1 MPPRFQQVPPP
12 NPYRFFTPSPRP
24 RGMYGGM
31 PRNIGRPRPFQMQQ
45 ARFEQPKRVGFLSR
59 LFKGKS
65 GIESTPQQP
74 VNPFL
79 FGRGVGYQ
87 EQTGIRSF
95 LNPESISNFLGQT
108 QQVLR
113 TGQQIGSM
121 VQQYGPL
128 VKNLPALWKLYR
140 SLQNSSDQDNDNEEN
155 TETDLEDEIVER
167 NKDDLEPEENENNDD
182 GIEEEKKILLKEA
195 SKQSLGENEK
205 IDSQKK
211 IVESEQAAKK
221 AKRSKKKQPLQFK
234 SSVPKLYI

>member
-65 GIESTPQQP
+65 GIESIPPQP

-79 FGRGVGYQ
+79 FGSGVGYQ

-155 TETDLEDEIVER
+155 TETDLEDEKVER
-167 NKDDLEPEENENNDD
+167 NKDELESKENENNHDRS
-182 GIEEEKKILLKEA
+182 EEE
-195 SKQSLGENEK
+195 SKQSLEENEK
-205 IDSQKK
+205 IDSQKR
-211 IVESEQAAKK
+211 IALSEQK
-221 AKRSKKKQPLQFK
+221 AEKDKRSKKKQPLQFK

>member
-12 NPYRFFTPSPRP
+12 NPYRFLSPPPRP

-65 GIESTPQQP
+65 GIESIPQQP

-79 FGRGVGYQ
+79 FGSGVGYQ
-87 EQTGIRSF
+87 EQTGLRSL
-95 LNPESISNFLGQT
+95 LNLESISNFLGQT

-155 TETDLEDEIVER
+155 TGTDLEDEIVER
-167 NKDDLEPEENENNDD
+167 NKDDLEPEENENNDN
-182 GIEEEKKILLKEA
+182 GIEEEKKILLKEV
-195 SKQSLGENEK
+195 SKQSLGGNKK
-205 IDSQKK
+205 IDSQKR
-211 IVESEQAAKK
+211 IALSEQK
-221 AKRSKKKQPLQFK
+221 AEKDKRSKKKQPLQFK